1 MENVKSDKEKMF
13 DSFLTK
19 TIILSSKTYFKKQMK
34 TINRES
40 TIFDNGD
47 FSHFLQG
54 FIELNCPVSDIETT
68 NMSMELNN
76 ALKSLSAIEQSVIF
90 LLFNEELSQSEA
102 AQMLELYSKTVS
114 KIKIRAIRKLKEY
127 LEGDSDYEK

>member
-19 TIILSSKTYFKKQMK
+19 TIILSSRTYFKKQMK
-34 TINRES
+34 TLNREN

-47 FSHFLQG
+47 FSGFLQD
-54 FIELNCPVSDIETT
+54 FIELNSPVTDIETT
-68 NMSMELNN
+68 NMSIELNN